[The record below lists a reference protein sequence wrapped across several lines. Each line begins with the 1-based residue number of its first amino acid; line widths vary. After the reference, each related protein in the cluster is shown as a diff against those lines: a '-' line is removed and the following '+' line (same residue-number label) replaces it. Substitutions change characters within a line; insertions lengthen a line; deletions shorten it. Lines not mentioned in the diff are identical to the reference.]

1 MSKVFLFFMIVS
13 IITLVINV
21 LNFCQYHHL
30 VYIVGGALS
39 FVLIILNIIWY
50 AEYRDLD

>member
-1 MSKVFLFFMIVS
+1 MSKVFLFFTIVS
-13 IITLVINV
+13 IITLVLNV
-21 LNFCQYHHL
+21 VRFSQYHDL
-30 VYIVGGALS
+30 VYIVSGALS

>member
-13 IITLVINV
+13 IITLVLNV
-21 LNFCQYHHL
+21 VRFSQYYDL
-30 VYIVGGALS
+30 AYIVSGALS
-39 FVLIILNIIWY
+39 FVLIIVNIIWY

>member
-1 MSKVFLFFMIVS
+1 MKYCFLFFIIIL
-13 IITLVINV
+13 IITLVLNV
-21 LNFCQYHHL
+21 VKFCQYHDL
-30 VYIVGGALS
+30 VYIASGALS